1 MGPMFYLVQCEEA
14 RCLIS
19 AVLLADWPRES
30 FPRPTSGPCAD
41 PVGRFGLRWPPQR
54 PAARKKKLGGKFA
67 PSGRCALCSASDQ
80 VDLLRRRLEEKQRKY
95 AHRTGQRMFCPP
107 SRGGSPCA
115 ALPAGGQAR
124 KQKNTRSRRRTTR
137 TTRTTAD
144 TTLTADNEDHERRP
158 RRARG
163 ARRARE
169 VEGARHEHEHE
180 HRHEH
185 EHKHENEHERQQHL
199 TAARRHARKKL
210 LRSSSCFSQLNSAA
224 ALPVGACGGH
234 RFC

>member
-1 MGPMFYLVQCEEA
+1 MQCDGGRA
-14 RCLIS
+14 PIS
-19 AVLLADWPRES
+19 AHLLLIFCGQNGWGAPCQKR
-30 FPRPTSGPCAD
+30 RPGA
-41 PVGRFGLRWPPQR
+41 LPPAR
-54 PAARKKKLGGKFA
+54 PALAPPSLRGPRSEKILAGNSRHLDGAR
-67 PSGRCALCSASDQ
+67 SALLVTRWICCEDGLKRSKGNMHIEQVSA
-80 VDLLRRRLEEKQRKY
+80 Y
-95 AHRTGQRMFCPP
+95 FCPP

-224 ALPVGACGGH
+224 ALPFYNAI
-234 RFC
+234 

>member
-1 MGPMFYLVQCEEA
+1 MGPVFYLVQSHGV
-14 RCLIS
+14 RDPIS
-19 AVLLADWPRES
+19 AVVLADWPRES
-30 FPRPTSGPCAD
+30 FPRPTSGPCTE
-41 PVGRFGLRWPPQR
+41 PLGHLGLRWVPPSEE
-54 PAARKKKLGGKFA
+54 ACGARKKSLAGNSRHLDGA
-67 PSGRCALCSASDQ
+67 RSALLVTRWICCEDGLKRSKGNMHIEQVSAC
-80 VDLLRRRLEEKQRKY
+80 
-95 AHRTGQRMFCPP
+95 FCPP

-224 ALPVGACGGH
+224 ALPFYNAI
-234 RFC
+234 

>member
-1 MGPMFYLVQCEEA
+1 MGPMFYLVQCEGG
-14 RCLIS
+14 LPPIS
-19 AVLLADWPRES
+19 AVVLADWPRES

-41 PVGRFGLRWPPQR
+41 PVGRFGLRWPPTVR
-54 PAARKKKLGGKFA
+54 RG
-67 PSGRCALCSASDQ
+67 
-80 VDLLRRRLEEKQRKY
+80 LLRGKKSLAGNSRHLDGARSALLVTRWICCEDGLKRSKGNMHIEQVSAY
-95 AHRTGQRMFCPP
+95 FCPP

-185 EHKHENEHERQQHL
+185 EHKHENEHERQQQL

-224 ALPVGACGGH
+224 ALPFYNAI
-234 RFC
+234 